1 MAASRRAGVARCGV
15 RAAYAGAVG
24 GRYGWRLTGFGVS
37 VGAFALGSSADGVA
51 VILFAMDTL
60 AMDAGLSFEVM
71 AIVSRKMA
79 GSGLRA
85 ENRADGSLGWNQRTQ
100 RVEFFELARSGPAYA
115 PPPCPPP
122 ARQPWARAP
131 LASQTPV
138 PSRC

>member
-37 VGAFALGSSADGVA
+37 VGAFALGSSTDGMA
-51 VILFAMDTL
+51 VPLLAMDTL

-79 GSGLRA
+79 GSRLSRWKK
-85 ENRADGSLGWNQRTQ
+85 ADGSLGWNQRTK
-100 RVEFFELARSGPAYA
+100 LAY
-115 PPPCPPP
+115 
-122 ARQPWARAP
+122 
-131 LASQTPV
+131 
-138 PSRC
+138 